1 MDKDK
6 LEEGLKFVF
15 NQLNI
20 NWEKI
25 LYSSSN
31 LDEFISRLKIPKT
44 REKIKSNLGDG
55 YKIECNYT
63 EIGITFFLYQN
74 AKNRLN
80 DENISSNVLIIVN
93 ALDEKELF
101 KEMYSVKEE
110 TLIEENTILPEV
122 GQLSFEF

>member
-1 MDKDK
+1 M
-6 LEEGLKFVF
+6 
-15 NQLNI
+15 
-20 NWEKI
+20 
-25 LYSSSN
+25 
-31 LDEFISRLKIPKT
+31 
-44 REKIKSNLGDG
+44 
-55 YKIECNYT
+55 
-63 EIGITFFLYQN
+63 GITFFLYQN